1 MSAFT
6 PLGQHGLESDSEG
19 SFWPSFTDIMM
30 VVVLIFLL
38 ATSLLIVR
46 NWNLVAE
53 LQASIEAER
62 LAEQVLEVTNLE
74 NATLEEQLINAE
86 QLNTILRLRILEKQE
101 QLDRSRQLDIKQQ
114 QSIDT
119 LETEKEDLLQA
130 IENTRSRLLKAKS
143 KISVITAESS
153 ELANQIT
160 ELKQQQEDN
169 KRQLQ
174 DQIQLT
180 ESVQTELE
188 LAIAE
193 IAVLSA
199 TSEQQI
205 QDIDML
211 EQEKIEYNRQLLTLK
226 GDYEVVKSK
235 YDQLVKPARSAKGK
249 YVAEVYYVKGQ
260 EGKIFRFREPADEGY
275 KDMPLASVEKR
286 LGQLK
291 KEKGKDLYV
300 KIIIPQDSGLSYNEA
315 WGFMKSMLVK
325 YDYYYQNP
333 GVEIPPE

>member
-6 PLGQHGLESDSEG
+6 PLGQHGLDSEGEG

-62 LAEQVLEVTNLE
+62 LAEQVLEVTYLE
-74 NATLEEQLINAE
+74 NATLEERLINAE
-86 QLNTILRLRILEKQE
+86 QLNSILRLRILEKQE
-101 QLDRSRQLDIKQQ
+101 KLRRSQEMDLMKQKT
-114 QSIDT
+114 IDT
-119 LETEKEDLLQA
+119 LETEKDDLQQT
-130 IENTRSRLLKAKS
+130 IENTRTRLVKAKS
-143 KISVITAESS
+143 TINVITEESDQLS
-153 ELANQIT
+153 DQISALNQQLD
-160 ELKQQQEDN
+160 EK
-169 KRQLQ
+169 KRKLQ
-174 DQIQLT
+174 DQIQLAEAT
-180 ESVQTELE
+180 QLELE
-188 LAIAE
+188 LAMAE
-193 IAVLSA
+193 IAALSA
-199 TSEQQI
+199 TSEQQT

-249 YVAEVYYVKGQ
+249 YVAEVYYVKG
-260 EGKIFRFREPADEGY
+260 EKGKIFRFREPGDADY
-275 KDMPLASVEKR
+275 KDLPLARVEKR
-286 LGQLK
+286 LDQLK

-300 KIIIPQDSGLSYNEA
+300 KIIIPEDSGLSYNEA
-315 WGFMKSMLVK
+315 WGFMRSILVK
-325 YDYYYQNP
+325 YDYYYQQAD
-333 GVEIPPE
+333 EQKAPE